1 MEETMSEQTLEKE
14 ETRDREEQ
22 NEQTEGYWL
31 DSFNGQ
37 RVTVITMQG
46 TEERT
51 DPGELLRI
59 ADGWVQLIKDN
70 GEMILVPT
78 TAIRIIKL
86 LDMTQ
91 TTPGLPVPI
100 INQTPIDNHI
110 YEPHAQIP

>member
-1 MEETMSEQTLEKE
+1 MDETTVEHTEERAEARAAEQAPENWLE
-14 ETRDREEQ
+14 
-22 NEQTEGYWL
+22 
-31 DSFNGQ
+31 SFTGQ

-59 ADGWVQLIKDN
+59 SDGWVQLVKDN

-91 TTPGLPVPI
+91 TTLALPAPI

-110 YEPHAQIP
+110 YEPAAQMP